1 MLLDHLFEHHGRV
14 LGMSRADGHF
24 VYERNLL
31 PYGKAQPVGLI
42 QHLRSLRIMRVAQKV
57 ASHLFEQAQI
67 LPMHI
72 IAQRIAV
79 GYPVLMAIRTHQL
92 DVFSIDEKAFFRIE
106 TEPSESEGLRQVVD
120 SFARLFQQ
128 ALHIIHCRMIGA
140 PQIKIP
146 HVRAGYRYNR
156 IAEGGD
162 GYRGVFCCQSGG
174 DIFPDDGLE
183 CQNLRSVAAILQV
196 VRDGYVGA
204 VRRYPGSG
212 DIDSGASVVR
222 HAEMLFA
229 RGDQMYR
236 PVYATEESEIGGQGR
251 HVVPMAVVGFYGDV
265 LLSRCLKK
273 RR

>member
-1 MLLDHLFEHHGRV
+1 
-14 LGMSRADGHF
+14 
-24 VYERNLL
+24 
-31 PYGKAQPVGLI
+31 
-42 QHLRSLRIMRVAQKV
+42 MRVAQKV

-67 LPMHI
+67 LPVHVV
-72 IAQRIAV
+72 AQRIAV
-79 GYPVLMAIRTHQL
+79 GYPVLMAVGAHQL
-92 DVFSIDEKAFFRIE
+92 DVFPIDEKAFSRIE
-106 TEPSESEGLRQVVD
+106 TKPSEPEGLRQVVD
-120 SFARLFQQ
+120 SFARSFQQ
-128 ALHIIHCRMIGA
+128 ALHVIQSRMIGA
-140 PQIKIP
+140 PQIEIP

-162 GYRGVFCCQSGG
+162 GYRGGFRRQDGG
-174 DIFPDDGLE
+174 DVFSDDGLE
-183 CQNLRSVAAILQV
+183 RQSLRHVAAILQV

-236 PVYATEESEIGGQGR
+236 PVYAAEESEIGGQGR
-251 HVVPMAVVGFYGDV
+251 HVVSMAVVRFYGDV
-265 LLSRCLKK
+265 LFSRCLEE